1 MATDAQ
7 PTTTGPIGVR
17 STDLTGVF
25 LVVAAALLWSSG
37 GLIVRLLAGI
47 DSWTIVFWRSLSAF
61 AFLLLFGLVTDGR
74 NYLAACLRLRPAT
87 LAIALC
93 YVVASI
99 SLVVALQLTSV
110 ADVLILMS
118 CAPLLAAL
126 LGRIALG
133 ETLSALG
140 WVALAGSILGAG
152 IMVSD
157 SYARGSLAGDLVAIG
172 MTLAVATATVLFRR
186 FRDVSLL
193 PGVNLAM
200 LIATGVAAPLASFA
214 PVPLG
219 QAGLIGF
226 FGAGQLGLG
235 LALFAGGARLI
246 PAARTAMFG
255 VIEPVLGPVWVW
267 LALGERPSQAG
278 LIGGMTVI
286 GALVLFT
293 LSTMRYGSGT
303 R

>member
-1 MATDAQ
+1 M
-7 PTTTGPIGVR
+7 TTGVRPIGAK
-17 STDLTGVF
+17 STDLTGIF

-37 GLIVRLLAGI
+37 GLIVRLLAGV

-61 AFLLLFGLVTDGR
+61 AFLLLLGLVTEGPR
-74 NYLAACLRLRPAT
+74 YLAALLRLRPAT

-133 ETLSALG
+133 ERLPALG

-157 SYARGSLAGDLVAIG
+157 SYARGSLAGDLIAIG

-186 FRDVSLL
+186 FREVSLL

-200 LIATGVAAPLASFA
+200 LIATCVAAPLASFA
-214 PVPLG
+214 PVPPG

-226 FGAGQLGLG
+226 FGAVQLGAG

-246 PAARTAMFG
+246 PAAQTAMFG

-293 LSTMRYGSGT
+293 LSTMRYGSGAK
-303 R
+303 